1 MAGRKLLKRWGGTGE
16 LNADIVQMAHHGE
29 GGAEKE
35 VYEEIRPHICIWPTP
50 SWLWDNN
57 LNGQG
62 IGSGPWSTLETRK
75 WMQELGVETHIKD
88 WEGSHMLEIDHGKI
102 TIQKLSVP
110 EFLQLS

>member
-62 IGSGPWSTLETRK
+62 IGSGPWSTLE
-75 WMQELGVETHIKD
+75 
-88 WEGSHMLEIDHGKI
+88 IDHGKI